1 MGILFLLFLILSLIA
16 EILGTIG
23 GFGSSVFFV
32 PFANLFID
40 FKSVLGVTAIFH
52 LSSNISKLYLFRDGF
67 NKQLLAQIGI
77 PAVVFVII
85 GGFLSKYID
94 EVVLQ
99 TSFSIFIIITSLFF
113 LIFKHFVVPPNKQN
127 AMIGGTLSGFLAGVL
142 GTGGAV
148 RGITM
153 VAFNIEKSAFVA
165 TSAAIDFAVDFSRT
179 IVYIYN
185 GYVQQAHAKYI
196 IGLLIIGFVGSWIG
210 KRLLQVIPQNKF
222 RMVVLLMLLAVGLF
236 SLINTIN
243 NHNAI

>member
-1 MGILFLLFLILSLIA
+1 MDILFLLFLILSLIA

-127 AMIGGTLSGFLAGVL
+127 AMIGG
-142 GTGGAV
+142 
-148 RGITM
+148 
-153 VAFNIEKSAFVA
+153 
-165 TSAAIDFAVDFSRT
+165 DF
-179 IVYIYN
+179 I
-185 GYVQQAHAKYI
+185 
-196 IGLLIIGFVGSWIG
+196 
-210 KRLLQVIPQNKF
+210 
-222 RMVVLLMLLAVGLF
+222 GLF
-236 SLINTIN
+236 SRCFRHWRCSQGYN
-243 NHNAI
+243 NGSI